1 MACPGNTE
9 QGESLDRDV
18 RRRTQISAV
27 RPRPILFQPPVKPRP
42 VKIPKVQDLIAAAT
56 GTTLVSPSK
65 EVLRKLGANSIVVGV
80 DIETAD
86 WLDQKN
92 KPSRGQFGFYNLC
105 HPLDLQQRIVQI
117 GWVVGDLDTSA
128 PPQPEQY
135 IVRPDGFEIS
145 EKAAAK
151 HGINHEKALA
161 EGLPL
166 SDVLGEFMRA
176 MAHMSEKGGRVV
188 IHHLE
193 FDAGIIDKE
202 LGNAGLGNWS
212 ELWRGIARHG
222 FCTMDPDIA
231 AWVHLCKGRD
241 PSPEDCKP
249 VLNLTEAV
257 KLLLPNSEE
266 VQALMR
272 LRHTAGA
279 DAQLHRL
286 LFIALRSLSKQAE
299 RTVP

>member
-1 MACPGNTE
+1 M
-9 QGESLDRDV
+9 
-18 RRRTQISAV
+18 
-27 RPRPILFQPPVKPRP
+27 
-42 VKIPKVQDLIAAAT
+42 
-56 GTTLVSPSK
+56 
-65 EVLRKLGANSIVVGV
+65 
-80 DIETAD
+80 
-86 WLDQKN
+86 
-92 KPSRGQFGFYNLC
+92 
-105 HPLDLQQRIVQI
+105 DLQQRIVQI

-176 MAHMSEKGGRVV
+176 MAHMNEKGGRVV